1 MKICYTSNNQ
11 TDSES
16 GDRVNI
22 IFVPLFYNLVYCSV
36 DLVLFLVWYWLNV
49 PVIGGSKHLDQVQ
62 GKHLG

>member
-22 IFVPLFYNLVYCSV
+22 IFVPLYYNLVYCSV
-36 DLVLFLVWYWLNV
+36 DLVLFLV
-49 PVIGGSKHLDQVQ
+49 
-62 GKHLG
+62 